1 MTKDQAI
8 QRIKVAISE
17 LHDYSASQNLRNTTA
32 DEAILML
39 QEVIEALEHSRLE
52 YLPFAA

>member
-8 QRIKVAISE
+8 QRIEVAISE
-17 LHDYSASQNLRNTTA
+17 LRVYSARQLDGTTT
-32 DEAILML
+32 DEAIMML
-39 QEVIEALEHSRLE
+39 EEVIEAIEHRRLE